1 MADQEEKFPP
11 RPPHRPCGPWPSVFP
26 YDKDYPGDRPPHRPP
41 HWPHWND
48 TEPVMGAYPW
58 EHCCDGD
65 EDPCLCI
72 TSGEVDIWNQTY
84 SAVSGHSAD
93 WDRAVDDSWKNSA
106 DNWQSTYETVSANS
120 AFWDSA
126 YKIASAW
133 DSGANE
139 SIYNIISATS
149 AFLKTYSAEP
159 YFHAN
164 SAYFQG
170 NGSPEHPLD
179 LSEIYKMYWGWI
191 DEAMNDLYSG
201 GKWGDS
207 GSRRWMSDS
216 GYNNLMEWIKYHDEL
231 MWKPGPETNPPDPTA
246 EPRSNYGGIF
256 YQLEKLWH
264 VIGDPDSPY
273 RIVLDNSGHWDST
286 YQTVLANSGRWE
298 SDYETTNANSGNW
311 SSVYESMKEN
321 SGHYD
326 EAYDGIKDVQQTSGD
341 WDSVYST
348 VSSYSASW
356 AGISLEDSGHWTDTY
371 HTVEDHSAYW
381 EAASSAVSAN
391 SAAWARGDDSWKNSA
406 TNWQS
411 TYQTVKADSGDW
423 DSTFKTVGSSSGDW
437 ESTYD
442 TVYENSGNWNGAY
455 EAVET
460 NSGSWNDTCATVTE
474 NSASWAKGSHE
485 TWEFAPD
492 MTIENY
498 AQYNEPD
505 KIYFNFRD

>member
-26 YDKDYPGDRPPHRPP
+26 YDKDYPGDHPPHRPP
-41 HWPHWND
+41 HWHHWND

-65 EDPCLCI
+65 EDPCLRI
-72 TSGEVDIWNQTY
+72 TSGEVNIWNQTY
-84 SAVSGHSAD
+84 SAVSGHSAA

-126 YKIASAW
+126 YRIASAL

-149 AFLKTYSAEP
+149 AFLKTYRAEP

-179 LSEIYKMYWGWI
+179 LSDIYKMYWGWI
-191 DEAMNDLYSG
+191 DNAMNDLYSG

-216 GYNNLMEWIKYHDEL
+216 GYSDLKKWVEYIDQL
-231 MWKPGPETNPPDPTA
+231 MWKPGPETDSPDG

-264 VIGDPDSPY
+264 SLGDSAY
-273 RIVLDNSGHWDST
+273 LVVTDNSGHWNST
-286 YQTVLANSGRWE
+286 YQNVLANSGRWE

-311 SSVYESMKEN
+311 
-321 SGHYD
+321 
-326 EAYDGIKDVQQTSGD
+326 
-341 WDSVYST
+341 
-348 VSSYSASW
+348 
-356 AGISLEDSGHWTDTY
+356 
-371 HTVEDHSAYW
+371 
-381 EAASSAVSAN
+381 
-391 SAAWARGDDSWKNSA
+391 
-406 TNWQS
+406 
-411 TYQTVKADSGDW
+411 
-423 DSTFKTVGSSSGDW
+423 
-437 ESTYD
+437 
-442 TVYENSGNWNGAY
+442 NGAY
-455 EAVET
+455 ESVET

-485 TWEFAPD
+485 TWEYAPE

-498 AQYNEPD
+498 AKYKDLD

>member
-26 YDKDYPGDRPPHRPP
+26 YDKDYPGDHPPHRPP
-41 HWPHWND
+41 HWHHWND

-65 EDPCLCI
+65 EDHCLCI
-72 TSGEVDIWNQTY
+72 TSGEVDIWNKTY

-159 YFHAN
+159 YFHAE

-216 GYNNLMEWIKYHDEL
+216 GYSDLMEWIKYHDEL
-231 MWKPGPETNPPDPTA
+231 MWKPGPETDSPSG

-371 HTVEDHSAYW
+371 HTVDGHSAYW

-391 SAAWARGDDSWKNSA
+391 SAAWAKGDDSWKSSA

-485 TWEFAPD
+485 TWEYAPD
-492 MTIENY
+492 MTINNLNDY
-498 AQYNEPD
+498 KDPD

>member
-1 MADQEEKFPP
+1 
-11 RPPHRPCGPWPSVFP
+11 
-26 YDKDYPGDRPPHRPP
+26 
-41 HWPHWND
+41 
-48 TEPVMGAYPW
+48 
-58 EHCCDGD
+58 
-65 EDPCLCI
+65 
-72 TSGEVDIWNQTY
+72 
-84 SAVSGHSAD
+84 
-93 WDRAVDDSWKNSA
+93 
-106 DNWQSTYETVSANS
+106 VSANS

-126 YKIASAW
+126 YKIASAL

-191 DEAMNDLYSG
+191 DNAMNDLYSG

-231 MWKPGPETNPPDPTA
+231 MWKPGPETDSPSG

-273 RIVLDNSGHWDST
+273 NIVLDNSGHWDST
-286 YQTVLANSGRWE
+286 YQNVLANSGRWE

-311 SSVYESMKEN
+311 SSVYESMNEN

-371 HTVEDHSAYW
+371 HTVDGHSAYW

-391 SAAWARGDDSWKNSA
+391 SAAWAKGDDSWKNSA

-423 DSTFKTVGSSSGDW
+423 NSTFKTVGSSSGDW

-485 TWEFAPD
+485 TWEYAPD
-492 MTIENY
+492 MNLQNY
-498 AQYNEPD
+498 AQYDEPD
-505 KIYFNFRD
+505 KIYFNFRY